1 MYIWNLHL
9 YTYKTQM
16 KSLFPLF
23 LFGLLIVKNTQA
35 QNSEQLL
42 TDFYFD
48 SSLPLLDSSGF
59 NYTADYTLSS
69 SSWAID
75 SFPESVVF
83 QKQLSYENTLDP
95 STSYDIRI
103 GKGGQLYS
111 FRGVFGESVPP
122 QWVNPNWVQ
131 PSYGGGHSYAP
142 WVDEIWQ
149 LVSVDG
155 SIHNPPDSSYFIHQ
169 AGVYLKTPSQTQPFY
184 SPILAEYFDPDDQSY
199 SVVNWGQQAHTEDL
213 QNINHDAGLL
223 YYTKYTNKGKGII
236 QVDNMIYNFGQD
248 NMNFLNVPWGG
259 VRNSSLDHFFI
270 STPTHDY
277 NLTTGLYGQT
287 PVIQTASTG
296 GWVAWSNEING
307 NSATL
312 GMAHPTTTNTY
323 GNKFRY
329 GDAGNLSNAN
339 NLRDYHVFE
348 MIRQPTG
355 NQLGFGK
362 SMSFRYF
369 YVLGASV
376 DSVKNTIVQ
385 YDLIS
390 HGLDTAYVANIYD
403 VDSLRYS
410 FAYSTQS
417 LSASVTGSESGLLL
431 RTSPFSDSYPLFKIS
446 SNESVDALSSNP
458 YYFSEFA
465 YDGTT
470 TAIKLLGFLDSPT
483 HITVI
488 QDTICKGEDFS
499 FSDGTVFN
507 NLLEDTSYISSLS
520 SSQLD
525 WDSLVI
531 QNLVVLPVHDEIDLQ
546 EACASYIWM
555 DGVNYTESTNTPTV
569 VLSNQF
575 GCDSTVTLDLTIHD
589 VDVQITQIDDITL
602 QSNTSNA
609 QYQWLDCDNTFEA
622 INGETNQSFA
632 ATYNSNFAV
641 IVTENNCSDT
651 SLCIQIS
658 TVGIQNNIYSVIN
671 VYPNPTANLITIQS
685 ENIMNNKFKIS
696 DQKGRAV
703 LMGRLKVNNTE
714 VSLETLSKGIYT
726 IQVEGNYKPV
736 VIVKE

>member
-1 MYIWNLHL
+1 M
-9 YTYKTQM
+9 
-16 KSLFPLF
+16 
-23 LFGLLIVKNTQA
+23 
-35 QNSEQLL
+35 
-42 TDFYFD
+42 
-48 SSLPLLDSSGF
+48 
-59 NYTADYTLSS
+59 
-69 SSWAID
+69 
-75 SFPESVVF
+75 
-83 QKQLSYENTLDP
+83 
-95 STSYDIRI
+95 
-103 GKGGQLYS
+103 
-111 FRGVFGESVPP
+111 
-122 QWVNPNWVQ
+122 
-131 PSYGGGHSYAP
+131 
-142 WVDEIWQ
+142 
-149 LVSVDG
+149 
-155 SIHNPPDSSYFIHQ
+155 
-169 AGVYLKTPSQTQPFY
+169 
-184 SPILAEYFDPDDQSY
+184 
-199 SVVNWGQQAHTEDL
+199 
-213 QNINHDAGLL
+213 
-223 YYTKYTNKGKGII
+223 
-236 QVDNMIYNFGQD
+236 
-248 NMNFLNVPWGG
+248 
-259 VRNSSLDHFFI
+259 
-270 STPTHDY
+270 
-277 NLTTGLYGQT
+277 
-287 PVIQTASTG
+287 
-296 GWVAWSNEING
+296 
-307 NSATL
+307 
-312 GMAHPTTTNTY
+312 
-323 GNKFRY
+323 
-329 GDAGNLSNAN
+329 
-339 NLRDYHVFE
+339 
-348 MIRQPTG
+348 
-355 NQLGFGK
+355 
-362 SMSFRYF
+362 
-369 YVLGASV
+369 
-376 DSVKNTIVQ
+376 
-385 YDLIS
+385 
-390 HGLDTAYVANIYD
+390 
-403 VDSLRYS
+403 
-410 FAYSTQS
+410 
-417 LSASVTGSESGLLL
+417 
-431 RTSPFSDSYPLFKIS
+431 
-446 SNESVDALSSNP
+446 
-458 YYFSEFA
+458 
-465 YDGTT
+465 
-470 TAIKLLGFLDSPT
+470 
-483 HITVI
+483 I

>member
-1 MYIWNLHL
+1 M
-9 YTYKTQM
+9 
-16 KSLFPLF
+16 
-23 LFGLLIVKNTQA
+23 
-35 QNSEQLL
+35 
-42 TDFYFD
+42 
-48 SSLPLLDSSGF
+48 
-59 NYTADYTLSS
+59 
-69 SSWAID
+69 
-75 SFPESVVF
+75 
-83 QKQLSYENTLDP
+83 
-95 STSYDIRI
+95 
-103 GKGGQLYS
+103 GGS
-111 FRGVFGESVPP
+111 
-122 QWVNPNWVQ
+122 
-131 PSYGGGHSYAP
+131 
-142 WVDEIWQ
+142 
-149 LVSVDG
+149 
-155 SIHNPPDSSYFIHQ
+155 
-169 AGVYLKTPSQTQPFY
+169 PSQTQPFY

-696 DQKGRAV
+696 DQKGRANAQYQWLDCDNTFEAINGETNQSFAATYNSNFAVIVTENNCSDTSLCIQISTVGIQNNIYSVINVYPNPTANLITIQSENIMNNKFKISDQKGRAV

>member
-1 MYIWNLHL
+1 
-9 YTYKTQM
+9 M
-16 KSLFPLF
+16 KPLFSLF
-23 LFGLLIVKNTQA
+23 LFGLLIGHNIEA

-48 SSLPLLDSSGF
+48 SNLPLLDSSGF
-59 NYTADYTLSS
+59 NYTADYSNS
-69 SSWAID
+69 GSSWTID

-83 QKQLSYENTLDP
+83 HKQLSYENTLSP

-131 PSYGGGHSYAP
+131 SSYGGGHSYAP
-142 WVDEIWQ
+142 WVDEVWQ

-155 SIHNPPDSSYFIHQ
+155 NIHNPPDSSYFIHQ
-169 AGVYLKTPSQTQPFY
+169 AGVYLKTPSQTEPFY
-184 SPILAEYFDPDDQSY
+184 SPILAEYFNPENQSY

-223 YYTKYTNKGKGII
+223 YYTKYTNKGKGVI

-287 PVIQTASTG
+287 PVIQTANTG

-329 GDAGNLSNAN
+329 GDAGNLTNAN

-362 SMSFRYF
+362 AMSFRYF

-376 DSVKNTIVQ
+376 DSVKSTILE
-385 YDLIS
+385 YDLVS
-390 HGLDTAYVANIYD
+390 HGLDTAYVANIND
-403 VDSLRYS
+403 VDSLRYTFS
-410 FAYSTQS
+410 PSAQS
-417 LSASVTGSESGLLL
+417 LSAVVTSSGSGLLL
-431 RTSPFSDSYPLFKIS
+431 RTSPFSESYPLFKIS
-446 SNESVDALSSNP
+446 SNDSVDVLTSNP

-470 TAIKLLGFLDSPT
+470 KSIKLLGFLDNPAQ
-483 HITVI
+483 ITVI
-488 QDTICKGEDFS
+488 QDTICNGEDFS
-499 FSDGTVFN
+499 LSDGTVFN
-507 NLLEDTSYISSLS
+507 NLLEDTSYISFLTS
-520 SSQLD
+520 SAIG

-531 QNLVVLPVHDEIDLQ
+531 QNLVVRPIQLEVDVQEICN
-546 EACASYIWM
+546 AFTWI
-555 DGVNYTESTNTPTV
+555 DGNTYTESTNTPSV
-569 VLSNQF
+569 ILSNQY
-575 GCDSTVTLDLTIHD
+575 GCDSTIILDLTIHD
-589 VDVQITQIDDITL
+589 VDAGITQTDDLTL
-602 QSNTSNA
+602 QANIPNM
-609 QYQWLDCDNTFEA
+609 QYQWVDCDNTYEA
-622 INGETNQSFA
+622 INGETNQNYTTS
-632 ATYNSNFAV
+632 YNSDFAV

-651 SLCIQIS
+651 SQCIQIN
-658 TVGIQNNIYSVIN
+658 TVGLEHKFVNGIN
-671 VYPNPTANLITIQS
+671 AYPNPTTNIITIQS
-685 ENIMNNKFKIS
+685 ETEISNKFNIS
-696 DQKGRAV
+696 DQNGRVVIMGKLKGIR
-703 LMGRLKVNNTE
+703 TE
-714 VSLETLSKGIYT
+714 VCLEILSKGIYT
-726 IQVEGNYKPV
+726 IQIEGHLKP
-736 VIVKE
+736 IFILKE

>member
-1 MYIWNLHL
+1 MSKI
-9 YTYKTQM
+9 
-16 KSLFPLF
+16 
-23 LFGLLIVKNTQA
+23 
-35 QNSEQLL
+35 
-42 TDFYFD
+42 
-48 SSLPLLDSSGF
+48 LD
-59 NYTADYTLSS
+59 
-69 SSWAID
+69 
-75 SFPESVVF
+75 
-83 QKQLSYENTLDP
+83 
-95 STSYDIRI
+95 
-103 GKGGQLYS
+103 
-111 FRGVFGESVPP
+111 
-122 QWVNPNWVQ
+122 
-131 PSYGGGHSYAP
+131 
-142 WVDEIWQ
+142 
-149 LVSVDG
+149 
-155 SIHNPPDSSYFIHQ
+155 
-169 AGVYLKTPSQTQPFY
+169 
-184 SPILAEYFDPDDQSY
+184 
-199 SVVNWGQQAHTEDL
+199 
-213 QNINHDAGLL
+213 
-223 YYTKYTNKGKGII
+223 
-236 QVDNMIYNFGQD
+236 
-248 NMNFLNVPWGG
+248 FLN
-259 VRNSSLDHFFI
+259 
-270 STPTHDY
+270 
-277 NLTTGLYGQT
+277 LY
-287 PVIQTASTG
+287 V
-296 GWVAWSNEING
+296 
-307 NSATL
+307 
-312 GMAHPTTTNTY
+312 
-323 GNKFRY
+323 
-329 GDAGNLSNAN
+329 
-339 NLRDYHVFE
+339 
-348 MIRQPTG
+348 
-355 NQLGFGK
+355 
-362 SMSFRYF
+362 
-369 YVLGASV
+369 
-376 DSVKNTIVQ
+376 
-385 YDLIS
+385 
-390 HGLDTAYVANIYD
+390 
-403 VDSLRYS
+403 
-410 FAYSTQS
+410 
-417 LSASVTGSESGLLL
+417 
-431 RTSPFSDSYPLFKIS
+431 
-446 SNESVDALSSNP
+446 
-458 YYFSEFA
+458 YFSEFA